1 MFADDTKL
9 YRDIANQS
17 DIEIIQNDI
26 NNLFKWSEKW
36 LLCFHPDKC
45 KVLSIIGK
53 RHQQR
58 TTDYKMPTYSGSYVT
73 LESVESEK
81 DIGVT
86 IDAKLN
92 FEKHIQTQVIKAN
105 QIVGIIRRSFK
116 YLDFK
121 TFCLLFKSL
130 VRPILEYASSVW
142 NPYKTKDIEA
152 IENVQRRATK
162 MLPDMKDLTY
172 EERLKKLKLP
182 SLRYRRLRGDM
193 IETFKIVTEIY
204 DKRVTEDLLPIN
216 KSTFHQT
223 RGHSLKL
230 TKNRSRLDIRKY
242 YFTNRV
248 VDDWNNLPE
257 TVINAKNVKIFENR
271 LDKLWQ
277 NHPMMYDHT
286 YNDKQTTTG
295 RRQLNQIDNEVEPN
309 IEEQA
314 DLLRLEQ
321 T

>member
-1 MFADDTKL
+1 M
-9 YRDIANQS
+9 
-17 DIEIIQNDI
+17 
-26 NNLFKWSEKW
+26 
-36 LLCFHPDKC
+36 
-45 KVLSIIGK
+45 
-53 RHQQR
+53 
-58 TTDYKMPTYSGSYVT
+58 
-73 LESVESEK
+73 
-81 DIGVT
+81 
-86 IDAKLN
+86 
-92 FEKHIQTQVIKAN
+92 
-105 QIVGIIRRSFK
+105 
-116 YLDFK
+116 DFK

-130 VRPILEYASSVW
+130 VRPILGYASSAW

-172 EERLKKLKLP
+172 EERLRKLKLP

-204 DKRVTEDLLPIN
+204 DKRVTEDLLPIK

-223 RGHSLKL
+223 SGHSLKL

-248 VDDWNNLPE
+248 VEDWNNLPE
-257 TVINAKNVKIFENR
+257 TVITAKNVKIFENR

>member
-1 MFADDTKL
+1 V
-9 YRDIANQS
+9 N
-17 DIEIIQNDI
+17 
-26 NNLFKWSEKW
+26 
-36 LLCFHPDKC
+36 
-45 KVLSIIGK
+45 
-53 RHQQR
+53 
-58 TTDYKMPTYSGSYVT
+58 
-73 LESVESEK
+73 
-81 DIGVT
+81 
-86 IDAKLN
+86 
-92 FEKHIQTQVIKAN
+92 KAN

-130 VRPILEYASSVW
+130 VRSNLEYTSSVW
-142 NPYKTKDIEA
+142 NPYKTKDVEA

-172 EERLKKLKLP
+172 EERLRKLKFL
-182 SLRYRRLRGDM
+182 SLKYRRIRGNM
-193 IETFKIVTEIY
+193 IETFKLTRIY

-248 VDDWNNLPE
+248 VEDWNNLPE
-257 TVINAKNVKIFENR
+257 SVIMAKNVKNIENR
-271 LDKLWQ
+271 FDKLWQ

-286 YNDKQTTTG
+286 YSDT
-295 RRQLNQIDNEVEPN
+295 
-309 IEEQA
+309 
-314 DLLRLEQ
+314 
-321 T
+321 

>member
-1 MFADDTKL
+1 MAE
-9 YRDIANQS
+9 YIAKGDNR
-17 DIEIIQNDI
+17 
-26 NNLFKWSEKW
+26 
-36 LLCFHPDKC
+36 FH
-45 KVLSIIGK
+45 
-53 RHQQR
+53 
-58 TTDYKMPTYSGSYVT
+58 
-73 LESVESEK
+73 
-81 DIGVT
+81 
-86 IDAKLN
+86 
-92 FEKHIQTQVIKAN
+92 
-105 QIVGIIRRSFK
+105 
-116 YLDFK
+116 
-121 TFCLLFKSL
+121 SL
-130 VRPILEYASSVW
+130 VRPILEYASSIW

-172 EERLKKLKLP
+172 EERLRKLKLP
-182 SLRYRRLRGDM
+182 SLRYMRL
-193 IETFKIVTEIY
+193 ETFKIVTEIY

-216 KSTFHQT
+216 KSTLHQT

-230 TKNRSRLDIRKY
+230 TKNRSRLDIHKY

-257 TVINAKNVKIFENR
+257 TVITAKNVKIFENR

-277 NHPMMYDHT
+277 DHPMMYDHT

-295 RRQLNQIDNEVEPN
+295 SRQLNQIDNQEEPN